1 MKGRGTAK
9 SGPSVVRVRSWSQFR
24 GIASGQDYRSWAFRG
39 QRDASWPLFSSLS
52 RYLLD
57 HKVHPRAWSAQES
70 RIVRIFTRKAYLL
83 LQHLPRE
90 DDDFE
95 WLALMQHHGAP
106 TRLLDMS
113 WSPYVA
119 AYFALEHAITDA
131 AVWAIFPPGLNNRPN
146 PSLRGIRPNTGDDIG
161 PWNPG
166 AYRRYFLPNKLRTAV
181 IGEPKRMN
189 QRLIVQAGT
198 FVMPGLL
205 DEPVETLVPHDY
217 IVKFVI
223 DTTSVRREAMADL
236 YNMNIGN
243 ATLFPGLD
251 GLARSLAYELEHHWA
266 FDPITMKKRR
276 GF

>member
-1 MKGRGTAK
+1 
-9 SGPSVVRVRSWSQFR
+9 
-24 GIASGQDYRSWAFRG
+24 
-39 QRDASWPLFSSLS
+39 
-52 RYLLD
+52 LD
-57 HKVHPRAWSAQES
+57 HKVHPRAWSTQES

-83 LQHLPRE
+83 LQHLPGE

-119 AYFALEHAITDA
+119 AYFAWEHAITDA
-131 AVWAIFPPGLNNRPN
+131 IVWAIFPPGPLSNRPN

-166 AYRRYFLPNKLRTAV
+166 AYRRYFLPNELRTAV

-223 DTTSVRREAMADL
+223 DTAAVRREAMADL

-251 GLARSLAYELEHHWA
+251 AWCGPWPMNSNIIGHSILS
-266 FDPITMKKRR
+266 P
-276 GF
+276 